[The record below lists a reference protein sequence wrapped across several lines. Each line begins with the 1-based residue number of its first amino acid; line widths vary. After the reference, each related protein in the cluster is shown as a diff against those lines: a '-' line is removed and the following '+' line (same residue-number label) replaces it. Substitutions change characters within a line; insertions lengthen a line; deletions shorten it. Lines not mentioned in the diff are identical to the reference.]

1 MEEQTDR
8 PESPDKA
15 AATEPSKS
23 GWGCTIPIVI
33 GFSLLA
39 GFLGYVIWGGFQRGH
54 SQSFAQLSTMYSAIR
69 SYHDAHGSFP
79 PMLPLDDFAENEKQK
94 EMLKGTRLFT
104 VNPGEKDDS
113 GMYRFGEFGTS
124 HHPWDIG
131 SGLPVAYYTDG
142 KGCIVF
148 IPGRDRD
155 FDIKDPA
162 KLFSSEIGL
171 DNPKLKKLMSE
182 GSRGKSGDV
191 VKIFIPATPI
201 TTPDEVAP

>member
-1 MEEQTDR
+1 MSETQPTADLPTPAQTA
-8 PESPDKA
+8 PEN
-15 AATEPSKS
+15 PSRR
-23 GWGCTIPIVI
+23 GCTIPIVI
-33 GFSLLA
+33 GFALLA

-69 SYHDAHGSFP
+69 SYHDAHASFP
-79 PMLPLDDFAENEKQK
+79 PMLPLDDFAENENQK

-131 SGLPVAYYTDG
+131 SGFPVAYYTDG

-148 IPGRDRD
+148 IPGRDGD

-162 KLFSSEIGL
+162 KLFSSEKGL
-171 DNPKLKKLMSE
+171 DNPELKKLVSE

-191 VKIFIPATPI
+191 VKIFIPSAPTPGGDN
-201 TTPDEVAP
+201 P